1 MDLALDA
8 LGEPTRRRILEL
20 LAAGGEQPAGAVVEA
35 LRADA
40 QISQPAVSQHLRVLR
55 DAGLVT
61 VRAAGARRFYA
72 LDPAGL
78 EAAQDWFTRLA
89 RAAREAATSRAVD
102 PVAVPADPV
111 AVSADPVAVSGVP
124 VAVSGEPVESA
135 ACDADPLAQF
145 VQPLDALAT
154 EIARGRRARRSGPIA
169 EPVARPAPRPAERPG
184 A

>member
-102 PVAVPADPV
+102 PVAVPADPA
-111 AVSADPVAVSGVP
+111 AVPVDP

-169 EPVARPAPRPAERPG
+169 EPAPRPAPRPAERPG

>member
-72 LDPAGL
+72 LDPAGI

-89 RAAREAATSRAVD
+89 RAARETATSRAVD
-102 PVAVPADPV
+102 PAAVP
-111 AVSADPVAVSGVP
+111 ADPVAVSGVP
-124 VAVSGEPVESA
+124 VVVPGEPVESA
-135 ACDADPLAQF
+135 ACDADQLGQF

-169 EPVARPAPRPAERPG
+169 GPAPRPAERPG